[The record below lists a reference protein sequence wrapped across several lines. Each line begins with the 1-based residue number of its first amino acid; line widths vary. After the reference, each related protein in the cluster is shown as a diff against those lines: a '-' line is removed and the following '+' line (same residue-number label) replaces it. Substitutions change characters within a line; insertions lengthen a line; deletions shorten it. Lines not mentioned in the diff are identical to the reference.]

1 MRIVH
6 VADSF
11 APDVGGIESQ
21 VERLVRR
28 QRADG
33 HDVTVI
39 TAVAEPSDVD
49 TDLDVVR
56 AASGRWLTVAFPW
69 RNHATIARVLD
80 GSPIDVVHAHFT
92 VVSPVAI
99 YTTRA
104 ASRRGIPV
112 AVTVHSLWWKVAIA
126 TRICTL
132 PFGWGRMRAVWSAV
146 STVAAGHVRRTL
158 LGVDDVSVTP
168 NLVDT
173 AWWQPRGQ
181 APNRHDEVR
190 IVLVG
195 RLKKRKHVN
204 EFIDALAEARRQM
217 SVEGK
222 PARKVTVSI
231 LGEGPR
237 RADLQQQVDTLGL
250 SDWVSLLGYRD
261 AAEIR
266 DHFHAA
272 DLFVASSRQEAFG
285 IAALE
290 ARAAGLPVLGHRG
303 NGLADFITHGVDGLL
318 VTDARDMV
326 RTLVTLIDQPEQLHR
341 LRATAASS
349 PPRVTEVDAVRA
361 VEDLYTRARTSI
373 ERSAVARV

>member
-11 APDVGGIESQ
+11 APDIGGIESQ
-21 VERLVRR
+21 VERLARR

-39 TAVAEPSDVD
+39 TAVAERSDTD
-49 TDLDVVR
+49 LDLDVVR

-69 RNHATIARVLD
+69 RNHRAVAEVLD
-80 GSPIDVVHAHFT
+80 GSRIDVVHVHFT
-92 VVSPVAI
+92 VISPIAI
-99 YTTRA
+99 YVARA

-112 AVTVHSLWWKVAIA
+112 AVTVHSLWWKVAAA
-126 TRICTL
+126 TRVSTL
-132 PFGWGRMRAVWSAV
+132 PFGWGRMRAAWSAV
-146 STVAAGHVRRTL
+146 SSVAAGHVGRTL
-158 LGVDDVSVTP
+158 LGVDEVSVTP

-173 AWWQPRGQ
+173 AWWR
-181 APNRHDEVR
+181 PNGPTREATGEIR

-204 EFIDALAEARRQM
+204 EFIDALAEARRRLAA
-217 SVEGK
+217 EDK
-222 PARKVTVSI
+222 AATKVKVSI

-237 RADLQQQVDTLGL
+237 RADLQRQITMLGL
-250 SDWVSLLGYRD
+250 SDWVSLLGYRP

-266 DHFHAA
+266 DQFHSS

-290 ARAAGLPVLGHRG
+290 ARAAGLPVIGYRG
-303 NGLADFITHGVDGLL
+303 NGLVDFIADGVDGVL
-318 VTDARDMV
+318 VPDAESLV
-326 RTLVTLIDQPEQLHR
+326 RTLVDLIGRPEQLRR
-341 LRATAASS
+341 LRMTAASS
-349 PPRVTEVDAVRA
+349 PPVVVEADAMRA
-361 VEDLYTRARTSI
+361 VDDLYARARAMHQT
-373 ERSAVARV
+373 RHLARK